1 MDEGRLLALSGIQH
15 YSFCPR
21 QWALIHLE
29 QAWSENERTAAG
41 RIEHERAHDEDLVE
55 KRGDLLLA
63 RALRVKSEALGL
75 YGVCDVVEFRKD
87 QAGVTLRGHAGKWL
101 PYPVEYKHGGGV
113 SDLSDKM
120 QLCAQAISL
129 EEMLACHIER
139 GALFHFATRKR
150 EEVVFDDA
158 LRKSVAEVAAKM
170 HRAFESGRTI
180 RPSPDKKGC
189 RLCSLKDLCLPETLE
204 KASVG
209 SYIGQ
214 AISE

>member
-41 RIEHERAHDEDLVE
+41 RIEHERAHDEGLVE
-55 KRGDLLLA
+55 KRGDLLLV

-87 QAGVTLRGHAGKWL
+87 QAGVTLHGHAGKWL
-101 PYPVEYKHGGGV
+101 PYPVEYKHGKGA
-113 SDLSDKM
+113 SDKADKM

-129 EEMLACHIER
+129 EEMLACRIER

-150 EEVVFDDA
+150 EEVVLDDE
-158 LRKSVAEVAAKM
+158 LRKSVAEVAERM
-170 HRAFESGRTI
+170 HRAFELGRTI
-180 RPSPDKKGC
+180 RPIQDRRGC

-204 KASVG
+204 KASVD
-209 SYIGQ
+209 SYIGE